1 MELKQTKKPD
11 RRRPA
16 TKRRIREALAE
27 LLEESAFEKITV
39 TALAERADIDRKT
52 FYLHYGS
59 ISDLMAEIQGEI
71 LEEALQLVVSYDLLS
86 PDLTCW
92 ASSATE
98 PSSRKTR
105 PFIIKWSWPTTTTF
119 FIMSCEIP

>member
-11 RRRPA
+11 RRQAAPTPDSRGSGRTA
-16 TKRRIREALAE
+16 GR
-27 LLEESAFEKITV
+27 SAFEKITV

-86 PDLTCW
+86 PDFDMLGLFP
-92 ASSATE
+92 ATE
-98 PSSRKTR
+98 PFHPGKRDLLSSNGHGRQL
-105 PFIIKWSWPTTTTF
+105 PLSL
-119 FIMSCEIP
+119 